1 MEKPKGRQVQTG
13 FWEETKAALEKF
25 SPGVSPYF
33 DDIEAG
39 RYPPPSQRG
48 SHVNPS
54 IQDSVVTE
62 GNLEMP
68 ES

>member
-13 FWEETKAALEKF
+13 FWEETKAALQKF
-25 SPGVSPYF
+25 SLGVSLYF

-39 RYPPPSQRG
+39 RYPAPSQREG
-48 SHVNPS
+48 HVDPS
-54 IQDSVVTE
+54 IQDYVVTE
-62 GNLEMP
+62 GNLETP